1 MTSPTTRFDLD
12 TAVTRHDEGRYDV
25 HVSDRWWIV
34 RGPNGGYL
42 AALLANAIEDTAGD
56 PACPLRSLTVHY
68 LRPPVDGPATIE
80 TTLERSG
87 RTVKSVTARL
97 LQSGKLQALAI
108 AAHASPR
115 DVGGFEHARMPE
127 VLPPERCP
135 ARRPEDALAIHAHFD
150 MRTAIGPAHRDAER
164 MDAAATG
171 GWIRFVEPAPWTPAR
186 ISLIA
191 DAWPPAVFSARA
203 TPTTTQGVP
212 TIDLTVH
219 ILAPDRIEALAPD
232 AFVFVRFESQVVR
245 GGYLEEDGE
254 IWSPEGHLLARARQV
269 AVMI

>member
-1 MTSPTTRFDLD
+1 MTSTRFDVD
-12 TAVTRHDEGRYDV
+12 TAVTRRAEGFYDAQI
-25 HVSDRWWIV
+25 SSRWWIV

-42 AALLANAIEDTAGD
+42 AAMLANAIEDTAGD
-56 PACPLRSLTVHY
+56 PACPLRSITIHY
-68 LRPPVDGPATIE
+68 LRPPVEGPATIE

-87 RTVKSVTARL
+87 RTVKSVTARMM
-97 LQSGKLQALAI
+97 QGGKLQAIAI

-115 DVGGFEHARMPE
+115 DSGGFEHARMPE

-135 ARRPEDALAIHAHFD
+135 ARRSQDSLAIHDHFE
-150 MRTAIGPAHRDAER
+150 MRTAIGPATRDAER
-164 MDAAATG
+164 TEAAMTG
-171 GWIRFVEPAPWTPAR
+171 GWIRFAESAPWTPAR
-186 ISLIA
+186 IGLVA

-203 TPTTTQGVP
+203 TPPSTQGVP

-219 ILAPDRIEALAPD
+219 VLAPDRIASLAPD
-232 AFVFVRFESQVVR
+232 AFVFVRFETQVLR

-269 AVMI
+269 AVML